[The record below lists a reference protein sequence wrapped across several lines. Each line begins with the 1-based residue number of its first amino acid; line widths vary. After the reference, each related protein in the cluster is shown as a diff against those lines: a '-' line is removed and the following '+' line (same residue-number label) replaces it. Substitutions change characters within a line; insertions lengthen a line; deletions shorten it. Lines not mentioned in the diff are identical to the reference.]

1 MDLGIYDL
9 FNDYAGIFQEA
20 NENNI
25 EVILIFNILRI
36 YNHSLIRQLVCLL
49 LIGLLLM
56 CLLI

>member
-9 FNDYAGIFQEA
+9 FNDYVGIFQEA

>member
-9 FNDYAGIFQEA
+9 FSDYGGLFQEA

-36 YNHSLIRQLVCLL
+36 YKRSLGRQLVYLL
-49 LIGLLLM
+49 QTGLLLM
-56 CLLI
+56 FL